1 MDYRHPVQAV
11 IPGVQGHV
19 LAVLAATDT
28 ELTMRTVAKLA
39 GVSVNRAVSVLNG
52 LIELGIV
59 RRRDAGRSALVA
71 LDRENEVGRLVTSLG
86 SLRTRVVDRMRKA
99 AQSIRPRPTSI
110 VLFGSLVAGTASAAS
125 DVDVLVV
132 RPVGVDEHDEQ
143 WLESLGAWSDL
154 ATRIV
159 GNPVNALVVG
169 ELEVP
174 VLLGSRRRLW
184 REIADTGGVLYGSN
198 LEDIGTAA

>member
-1 MDYRHPVQAV
+1 MDYRYPVQAV

-52 LIELGIV
+52 LVELGIV

-86 SLRTRVVDRMRKA
+86 SLRTRVVDRMREA

-110 VLFGSLVAGTASAAS
+110 VLFGSLAAGTASAAS

-132 RPVGVDEHDEQ
+132 RAVGVDEHDGQ

-174 VLLGSRRRLW
+174 VLLRSRRQLW
-184 REIADTGGVLYGSN
+184 REIADTGVVLLGSSI
-198 LEDIGTAA
+198 DDVGTAA